1 MTLTAAAH
9 HFNCLFKHKNLQ
21 DPAWMQFLNAT
32 NGQSLRLLTQHK
44 SNPSW
49 NGPASRQ
56 LPVISTRYLQTL
68 ALARN
73 QMLESG
79 ARKWMFCAENI
90 PGVRLKCKCSRNT
103 RGFNWNS
110 HWEITINCTIKVA
123 TKTYTITNCF
133 ISKPFKAFDLKQKD
147 QFLRQKNRESKFYCC
162 GSRTANTQCWLG
174 TLWQCFGR
182 ADTLLLIYFPAKSK
196 DGEGC
201 DGQDLIRI
209 LIQHGRKVITIKHLI
224 ISAKCGER
232 GSLA

>member
-1 MTLTAAAH
+1 MEWPRQPPAASPPH
-9 HFNCLFKHKNLQ
+9 PL
-21 DPAWMQFLNAT
+21 
-32 NGQSLRLLTQHK
+32 
-44 SNPSW
+44 
-49 NGPASRQ
+49 
-56 LPVISTRYLQTL
+56 LQTL
-68 ALARN
+68 ALVRN

-79 ARKWMFCAENI
+79 ARKWMFCVENI

-123 TKTYTITNCF
+123 TKNAQSPIVLFLNLLRHST
-133 ISKPFKAFDLKQKD
+133 SKQKD

-162 GSRTANTQCWLG
+162 GSRTANTECWLG